1 MKSLLENKKF
11 KISLIVV
18 LVLIILLL
26 LGLVINNVNKINK
39 QQDQKLQAMEMVQ
52 EVLEMARVAKESN
65 ENYNSNEYLDNLFKS
80 NNITVNGN
88 IVSSN
93 GYNFEIDRES
103 LNISNELGSTN
114 VDIID
119 EVTGSAGKDESGRD
133 LGKINL
139 RFTSNIP
146 IDKIQIENIDGTI
159 LEEDVNNTTYEK
171 EIDVVF
177 GHTHVISAVTS
188 DGKISVKKVTKE
200 NPYPQISNPSTASGV
215 RTANPLNF
223 TWPQIEEI
231 AKAISNDSTI
241 TNNTQEFTIKY
252 KGNEYIIGVGDYTT
266 VNDKKVRI
274 MGFNHDR
281 LTDQNAYGG
290 TNTYAGISFEFV
302 EFIERMGMKDTA
314 TNSEGWEKSI
324 PRERLNNEIIDNL
337 ENKEYIKQVNK
348 NYLVTYRTMSTSQN
362 KLWLLACSEIWNNG
376 WYGVYTYGTVNFK
389 EGEQYKYYKNVNAIA
404 HTKNA
409 NIVKEGAFWW
419 LRSPGGKQTETTIFS
434 CVKDDGSNYWHTA
447 NYACGIAPGFCI

>member
-39 QQDQKLQAMEMVQ
+39 QQDQKLQAMERVQ

-188 DGKISVKKVTKE
+188 DGKISVKKVTKQK
-200 NPYPQISNPSTASGV
+200 PPITNPSESSEIREG
-215 RTANPLNF
+215 NPLTF
-223 TWPQIEEI
+223 TWEEI
-231 AKAISNDSTI
+231 AEIAEIISNESSI
-241 TNNTQEFTIKY
+241 TNNTQEFSLTY
-252 KGNEYIIGVGDYTT
+252 KGNEYTIGVGDYTT

-274 MGFNHDR
+274 MGFNHDT
-281 LTDQNAYGG
+281 LTSTDAYGEG
-290 TNTYAGISFEFV
+290 KNNTYAGISFEFV
-302 EFIERMGMKDTA
+302 EFVAESRIKTGGVSGGWGACEIRGTL
-314 TNSEGWEKSI
+314 NSTTYDS
-324 PRERLNNEIIDNL
+324 L
-337 ENKEYIKQVNK
+337 ENKEYIKEVNK
-348 NYLVTYRTMSTSQN
+348 EYRGDNDNHYILTTVED
-362 KLWLLACSEIWNNG
+362 KLWLLSQSEIIKLENE
-376 WYGVYTYGTVNFK
+376 TYK
-389 EGEQYKYYKNVNAIA
+389 EGEIYKYYANVDAKSNKTNNYFIKEYKN
-404 HTKNA
+404 
-409 NIVKEGAFWW
+409 WW
-419 LRSPGGKQTETTIFS
+419 LRTISHYRNQWKYVTRNNYSVNSPF
-434 CVKDDGSNYWHTA
+434 DY
-447 NYACGIAPGFCI
+447 NYANQSHGIAPGFCI